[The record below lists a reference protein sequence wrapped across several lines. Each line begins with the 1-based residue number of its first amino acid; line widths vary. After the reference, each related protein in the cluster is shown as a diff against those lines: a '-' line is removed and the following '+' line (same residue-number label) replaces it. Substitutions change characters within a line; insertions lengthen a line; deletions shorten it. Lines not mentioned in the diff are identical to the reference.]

1 MGKYTCPVKHKCVT
15 QRLTKAT
22 HSPLLEA
29 VPGGWD
35 YHLHQYLEA
44 GLVADGTSAA
54 DETAKSHCTDCYR
67 SAPSRP
73 TPDTHGPDADPKHN
87 FNFYT
92 PSDTSQFK
100 YILQLYQASSEE
112 TISLTLHTAD

>member
-1 MGKYTCPVKHKCVT
+1 MTHKCVT

-22 HSPLLEA
+22 YSPLLEV
-29 VPGGWD
+29 VPEEWD
-35 YHLHQYLEA
+35 CHLHQYLEA

-54 DETAKSHCTDCYR
+54 DETVRSHCTDCYR

-73 TPDTHGPDADPKHN
+73 TPDTHGPDADPKHD

-92 PSDTSQFK
+92 PTDSSQIK
-100 YILQLYQASSEE
+100 YIFQLYQANSEE
-112 TISLTLHTAD
+112 TISIMLHTTD